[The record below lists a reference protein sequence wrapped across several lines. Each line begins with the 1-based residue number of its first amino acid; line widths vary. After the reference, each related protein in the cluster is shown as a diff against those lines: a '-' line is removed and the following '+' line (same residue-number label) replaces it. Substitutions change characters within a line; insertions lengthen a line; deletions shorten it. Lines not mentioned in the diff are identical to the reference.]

1 MYTILVAMGVEK
13 LVLDCPALNSTLV
26 KSLKV
31 AIVMIRSS
39 LNTVLAGGTI
49 PLGAIIRRFGCGM
62 DVNGNGLTICEPGYY
77 AIDVSVTVLPT
88 AATPITAT
96 LLRDGVAVPGAT
108 ATETPT
114 SAGAAV
120 NLSFPALVRHFCNC
134 GAATLTVVLSAAGTV
149 NNMAIVAERV

>member
-1 MYTILVAMGVEK
+1 MSCKSAINTAMTT
-13 LVLDCPALNSTLV
+13 PT
-26 KSLKV
+26 
-31 AIVMIRSS
+31 
-39 LNTVLAGGTI
+39 TVLAGGTI

-77 AIDVSVTVLPT
+77 DIDVSVTVLPT
-88 AATPITAT
+88 DATPITAT

-114 SAGAAV
+114 AAGAAV
-120 NLSFPALVRHFCNC
+120 NLSFPALIRHFCHC

>member
-1 MYTILVAMGVEK
+1 MKAGIYTANTTAQAVGANS
-13 LVLDCPALNSTLV
+13 AL
-26 KSLKV
+26 
-31 AIVMIRSS
+31 
-39 LNTVLAGGTI
+39 
-49 PLGAIIRRFGCGM
+49 PLGSIIRRFGCGM

-77 AIDVSVTVLPT
+77 DVDVSVTVLPT
-88 AATPITAT
+88 DATPITAT

-114 SAGAAV
+114 AAGAAV

-134 GAATLTVVLSAAGTV
+134 GAATMTVVLSAAGTV